1 MVSIAVIVLG
11 VFVLRV
17 RVLDYPGA
25 TKVYDGDLA
34 KLSSTVIPNIAN
46 SFELETGLPWIADVE
61 IHKAL
66 AVGRGVDG
74 FKLIYSSGFHYGFD
88 GELGVYVPTIDLYAP
103 KILTYDFRWLKGLLY
118 HEYLVYLHQC
128 FHGLDWKPKILWNP
142 GKRGAKIYYDVYL
155 DLERALE
162 MALRCFRGDE
172 ALMGF
177 LDVEVD
183 IFLSVLSGSV
193 KPRVVEGF
201 PELDVGVG
209 EDVLDPSKPPVA
221 LTIRPRILL
230 DRIYTGEDLPDLKEK
245 LSSRGVLL
253 EKYLILSGMFREKAF

>member
-1 MVSIAVIVLG
+1 MFWG

-17 RVLDYPGA
+17 RVVDYPGA
-25 TKVYDGDLA
+25 TRLYDDDLA
-34 KLSSTVIPNIAN
+34 RLSSTVIPSIVGR
-46 SFELETGLPWIADVE
+46 FELETGLPWIADVE
-61 IHKAL
+61 IHKVL
-66 AVGRGVDG
+66 AVGRGGDG

-88 GELGVYVPTIDLYAP
+88 EGLGVYVPTIDLYAP
-103 KILTYDFRWLKGLLY
+103 KILTYDSRWLRGILY

-128 FHGLDWKPKILWNP
+128 FHGLDWKPRIVWNP

-172 ALMGF
+172 ALISF

-183 IFLSVLSGSV
+183 IFLSVLSGSFRP
-193 KPRVVEGF
+193 KFVEGF

-209 EDVLDPSKPPVA
+209 GEDALDPSKPPVA

-230 DRIYTGEDLPDLKEK
+230 DRIYTGEDLPDLREK
-245 LSSRGVLL
+245 LSGHGVLL
-253 EKYLILSGMFREKAF
+253 EKYLVLSGMFREKAF